1 MTAVALEARANK
13 ATVSKVLGQRY
24 IPLENNL
31 YKGVYRVPKTSDGR
45 EDIPPE
51 TRDDLFA
58 GEIAAATEPS
68 WWEEE
73 L

>member
-1 MTAVALEARANK
+1 MTAVASANK

-31 YKGVYRVPKTSDGR
+31 YKGVYRVPETSDVSDGL
-45 EDIPPE
+45 PPK
-51 TRDDLFA
+51 TLDDLHA
-58 GEIAAATEPS
+58 GEIDAVPEPTC
-68 WWEEE
+68 WEKE